1 MELPDVA
8 DFAVTKLGGVIFG
21 KRIHVGVGA
30 VYGTSRGTIK
40 RREDVQQGTLS
51 RTRLSHDRQHRS
63 FADLKGQILKE
74 HQLRFA

>member
-1 MELPDVA
+1 MELPYIA
-8 DFAVTKLGGVIFG
+8 DLSITKLGSVILG

-30 VYGTSRGTIK
+30 VYGTGSGTIK

-51 RTRLSHDRQHRS
+51 RTGLTDDRQHRS
-63 FADLKGQILKE
+63 LADLKRQILKE

>member
-8 DFAVTKLGGVIFG
+8 DFAVTKLGGGVVR

-30 VYGTSRGTIK
+30 VYGTRGGTIK

-51 RTRLSHDRQHRS
+51 GTRLPHDGQHRS
-63 FADLKGQILKE
+63 FPDLERQILKE
-74 HQLRFA
+74 HELGFA